1 MKITENALN
10 FKKIIMKV
18 TNCEVKKGGFFSS
31 DYLMHTITT
40 TTTSLKWKV
49 QRKDADFYTL
59 RKQLLR

>member
-10 FKKIIMKV
+10 FKKILMKV

-40 TTTSLKWKV
+40 TPVKWKV
-49 QRKDADFYTL
+49 QRKDADFYIL